1 MNPVLTALYF
11 IFGQIKSP
19 QAKSNRFAFSTVVAF
34 FIVGFFINFP
44 GITHL
49 WMQPFLGRNVNKN
62 TGFYFNANLSAIK
75 SSNNTGTSSYSNSS
89 SNDRL
94 ACRNVAIFCENDHVL
109 LQRIGNILRDLVEE
123 IPNVETVDYYN
134 SELLP
139 PEPKLS
145 PDIFI
150 RLKLNH
156 IKENIWPYDLKL
168 QAEIQSTISN
178 TAVPGG
184 GGYKNNRTPPIINY
198 NLEAKITHKSETTG
212 YESKRY
218 NMAAKD
224 IAEQISKELTK
235 NLKKWQEKH
244 GLLPELPE
252 DFYGKYKPNELP
264 EPLKLSGVKKLYS
277 YNGFMKHNE
286 TVWQLDVTGDFVEQ
300 LKQIQQQ
307 MIELGWMGIDSNFDE
322 RVLELRMKKENRQ
335 LHIFKRREDSSS
347 KRTVL
352 ISNSQNEDK
361 KISTRLC
368 IRDVELLRDEEL
380 YLAIDK
386 LFEEPIDIELI
397 TLFERMHNSQQREKY
412 FELLKSQPPSSL
424 YSQVRLA
431 EMYEGRKM
439 FEESKRTL
447 LRAAA
452 MLLAIRDQNN
462 LKDRLKKLAK
472 KLGDEKLVDQKPD
485 KELLLDMGYIEI
497 KKDTQPFEI
506 IVDPDEPVILF
517 SEDIEGAIQTLCL
530 ICTRSE
536 KSSNPLNPFSLSYTH
551 RKDGGTGWGTQGGSA
566 GNKGWEIF
574 HSEPEFLDD
583 LSLRCR
589 VTSDKN
595 RQRYFMYFEI
605 IKHR

>member
-1 MNPVLTALYF
+1 LLILCFRRKQFWPIIGDSATTKYFWLGTFIFINPVLTALYF
-11 IFGQIKSP
+11 IFGQFRLP
-19 QAKSNRFAFSTVVAF
+19 EAKQNRFALATVLAF
-34 FIVGFFINFP
+34 VIVGFYLNFP

-49 WMQPFLGRNVNKN
+49 WMQPFLGRSADENK
-62 TGFYFNANLSAIK
+62 GPYFHANLAAIK
-75 SSNNTGTSSYSNSS
+75 SSNNTGTSSSSRSS
-89 SNDRL
+89 SNDQL

-109 LQRIGNILRDLVEE
+109 LQRVGNILRDLVEE

-139 PEPKLS
+139 PEPGLS

-168 QAEIQSTISN
+168 QAEIQATISD
-178 TAVPGG
+178 TAIPGG

-224 IAEQISKELTK
+224 IAEQISKELAK
-235 NLKKWQEKH
+235 NLKNWQEKH
-244 GLLPELPE
+244 GLLPELSE

-264 EPLKLSGVKKLYS
+264 EPLKSSGVKKLYS
-277 YNGFMKHNE
+277 YSGFMKHNE
-286 TVWQLDVTGDFVEQ
+286 TAWQLDVTGDFIEQ
-300 LKQIQQQ
+300 LKQMQQQ

-335 LHIFKRREDSSS
+335 LYIFKRREDSSS
-347 KRTVL
+347 ERTVL
-352 ISNSQNEDK
+352 ISSNSQNEDK
-361 KISTRLC
+361 EISTRLC
-368 IRDVELLRDEEL
+368 IRDVELLPDEEL

-397 TLFERMHNSQQREKY
+397 MLFERMHNSQQREKY

-452 MLLAIRDQNN
+452 MLWAIRDQNN
-462 LKDRLKKLAK
+462 LKGRLKKLAK

-497 KKDTQPFEI
+497 KKDS
-506 IVDPDEPVILF
+506 D
-517 SEDIEGAIQTLCL
+517 TLC
-530 ICTRSE
+530 
-536 KSSNPLNPFSLSYTH
+536 PL
-551 RKDGGTGWGTQGGSA
+551 K
-566 GNKGWEIF
+566 
-574 HSEPEFLDD
+574 
-583 LSLRCR
+583 
-589 VTSDKN
+589 
-595 RQRYFMYFEI
+595 
-605 IKHR
+605 